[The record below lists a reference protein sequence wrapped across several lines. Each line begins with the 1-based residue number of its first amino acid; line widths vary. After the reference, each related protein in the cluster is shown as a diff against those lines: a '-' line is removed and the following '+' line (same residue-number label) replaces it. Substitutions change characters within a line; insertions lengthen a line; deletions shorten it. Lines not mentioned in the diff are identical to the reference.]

1 MKKSLLLMA
10 AAVAVTASANVMHT
24 ANFVTAFGED
34 QVSNEPLKVTTA
46 VAPMKAPAVKADAN
60 DVAGS
65 YILVTSNNYGTAH
78 SNYNNKVQAAYEV
91 VIEKAEDG
99 SYVVSNL
106 MYAFT
111 RKPCPLTATFADGVL
126 SIAPDQTFDTNAS
139 YGKVVLANI
148 DDYTGET
155 VVRKPIT
162 FAMDE
167 NGNFVQTSGSGLVRG
182 IPEYATG
189 EYTFTPYHSK
199 AVVLK
204 KANATFSG
212 FDYDTD
218 GGDNSY
224 AVAVEENE
232 NGGTVYGIENGYVNY
247 TVDANGGVKFAQDP
261 IAYSPNY
268 GQGSQY
274 GFGMG
279 VLTEVILDATDGKWK
294 YYTDKTS
301 ATGLKVLGGTQT
313 EDDENVTI
321 VTKPLSVMA
330 YLSAYGS
337 LRFSGYVADAQDTS
351 KGATISFSRG
361 ADPTA
366 VTDLN
371 VTKVNNVRK
380 FIENG
385 QVVIMKDGVKY
396 NIAGQTIK

>member
-10 AAVAVTASANVMHT
+10 AAVAMTASANEMQT
-24 ANFVTAFGED
+24 ANFVTMFGQD
-34 QVSNEPLKVTTA
+34 QVSSELIQATA
-46 VAPMKAPAVKADAN
+46 SVAPLKAPAVKADAK
-60 DVAGS
+60 DVVGS
-65 YILVTSNNYGTAH
+65 YVMVTTNNYGSAH
-78 SNYNNKVQAAYEV
+78 STYNDKVNASYEV
-91 VIEKAEDG
+91 TIEAAEDG

-106 MYAFT
+106 LYAFT
-111 RKPCPLTATFADGVL
+111 GKPNPVNATFENGVL
-126 SIAPDQTFDTNAS
+126 TIAPDQTWDTNAT

-148 DDYTGET
+148 DDYSTDPI
-155 VVRKPIT
+155 VRKPIT

-167 NGNFVQTSGSGLVRG
+167 NGNLVQTSGSGLVRG
-182 IPEYATG
+182 IPEYSTG
-189 EYTFTPYHSK
+189 KYTFTPYHSK
-199 AVVLK
+199 ACVLK

-232 NGGTVYGIENGYVNY
+232 NGGTVYGIEHGYVNY

-261 IAYSPNY
+261 IAYSTTY

-279 VLTEVILDATDGKWK
+279 VLTEVVLDATDGKWK
-294 YYTDKTS
+294 YYTDQTS
-301 ATGLKVLGGTQT
+301 ATGLKVLEGTQT
-313 EDDENVTI
+313 VDGDNVTI
-321 VTKPLSVMA
+321 VPKPLSVMA
-330 YLSAYGS
+330 YSSTYGA
-337 LRFSGYVADAQDTS
+337 LRFAGYVADPADTT

-361 ADPTA
+361 AEPTA

-385 QVVIMKDGVKY
+385 QVVIMKNNVKY
-396 NIAGQTIK
+396 NIAGQVIK

>member
-1 MKKSLLLMA
+1 MA
-10 AAVAVTASANVMHT
+10 AAVAMTASANEMQT
-24 ANFVTAFGED
+24 ANFVTMFGQD
-34 QVSNEPLKVTTA
+34 QVSSELIQATAA
-46 VAPMKAPAVKADAN
+46 VAPLKAPAVKADAK

-65 YILVTSNNYGTAH
+65 YVMVTTNNYGSAH
-78 SNYNNKVQAAYEV
+78 STYNDKVNASYEV
-91 VIEKAEDG
+91 TIEAAEDG

-106 MYAFT
+106 LYAFT
-111 RKPCPLTATFADGVL
+111 GKACPVNATFADGVL
-126 SIAPDQTFDTNAS
+126 TIAPDQAMDTHAT
-139 YGKVVLANI
+139 YGKIVLANV
-148 DDYTGET
+148 DDYMTSPI
-155 VVRKPIT
+155 VRKPIT

-167 NGNFVQTSGSGLVRG
+167 NGNLVQTSGAGLLRG
-182 IPEYATG
+182 IPEYSTG
-189 EYTFTPYHSK
+189 NYQLTPYHSK
-199 AVVLK
+199 ACVLK

-218 GGDNSY
+218 GGEVNY

-261 IAYSPNY
+261 IAYSATY

-279 VLTEVILDATDGKWK
+279 VLTEVFLDATDGKWK
-294 YYTDKTS
+294 YYTTTS
-301 ATGLKVLGGTQT
+301 ATGEKNVKVLEGTQT
-313 EDDENVTI
+313 VDGDNVTI
-321 VTKPLSVMA
+321 VPKPLSVMA

-337 LRFSGYVADAQDTS
+337 LRFTGYIADAQDTS

-361 ADPTA
+361 AEPTA

-385 QVVIMKDGVKY
+385 QVVIMKNNVKY
-396 NIAGQTIK
+396 NIAGQVIK